1 MQTSYFL
8 STVKSR
14 MEERPAEL
22 WLASES
28 TDKGSYCLYVFPCK
42 AFLISLMFIHPS
54 RDGALN
60 VFSPTPFA
68 FSLHPIF
75 ICGTTEGKDLKTF
88 SSFTRLL
95 TLKNDFALHF
105 PSEIRIT
112 EVHYCL

>member
-1 MQTSYFL
+1 MKYIWFQQKFLSYFTQTFYFF
-8 STVKSR
+8 SNVKSR

-42 AFLISLMFIHPS
+42 AFPISFMFIHPS

-60 VFSPTPFA
+60 VFSPAPFA

-75 ICGTTEGKDLKTF
+75 ICGTTEGKGSENVF
-88 SSFTRLL
+88 FI
-95 TLKNDFALHF
+95 H
-105 PSEIRIT
+105 PSPEP
-112 EVHYCL
+112 EE